1 MADEE
6 EKVVKAAKK
15 TAVKKAATKK
25 AVAKKAVARKAA
37 PKAEAK
43 VVAETATPKAE
54 AKVVAETA
62 APKAEA
68 KVVAE
73 TAAPKAA
80 PKKAAAAKADSG
92 VKRLS
97 VTLVR
102 SRHGRL
108 ASHKACVAGLGL
120 RRMHQTVQV
129 IDTPENRGMINKVQ
143 YMLNVEEA

>member
-1 MADEE
+1 MSDEE
-6 EKVVKAAKK
+6 EKIVTAAKK

-25 AVAKKAVARKAA
+25 SAVKKAVAKKAAPVA
-37 PKAEAK
+37 EDK
-43 VVAETATPKAE
+43 VVTEAAE
-54 AKVVAETA
+54 
-62 APKAEA
+62 
-68 KVVAE
+68 
-73 TAAPKAA
+73 PKAA